1 MPPEASSSARSASSA
16 CGGGGRSGLPRPRSI
31 SRGPGSTRAAAAAPT
46 MRMKYCSGSA
56 ANRAGVGPLMPGIL
70 ARYRRPMPRDMDD
83 AEWRAFVSEGTRTG
97 KLATTRHD
105 GRPHVVPIWFVLDGD
120 DFVFNTGAHSIKGR
134 SLARNGIAVLCVDD
148 ERPPYAFVT
157 VTGTVTI
164 TTERDDLRRWATA
177 IGARYMGAD
186 RAEEFGERN
195 AIEGELLV
203 RLHADHVL
211 AQADIAGSS

>member
-1 MPPEASSSARSASSA
+1 
-16 CGGGGRSGLPRPRSI
+16 
-31 SRGPGSTRAAAAAPT
+31 
-46 MRMKYCSGSA
+46 
-56 ANRAGVGPLMPGIL
+56 
-70 ARYRRPMPRDMDD
+70 MPRTMDD

-134 SLARNGIAVLCVDD
+134 SLARNGIAALCVDD
-148 ERPPYAFVT
+148 ERPPYGFVT
-157 VTGTVTI
+157 VTGTVSI

-177 IGARYMGAD
+177 IGARYMGSD
-186 RAEEFGERN
+186 RAKEFGERN
-195 AIEGELLV
+195 AMEGELLV

-211 AQADIAGSS
+211 AQADVAGYDE